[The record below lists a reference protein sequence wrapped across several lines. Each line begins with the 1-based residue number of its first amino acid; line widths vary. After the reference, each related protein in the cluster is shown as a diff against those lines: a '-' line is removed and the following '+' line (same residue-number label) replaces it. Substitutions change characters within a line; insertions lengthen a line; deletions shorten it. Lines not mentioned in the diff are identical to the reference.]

1 MVKSSDLLKIFLVLQ
16 VVEFCCTLPL
26 GDDASYDL
34 SSVSASTRQNVS
46 KDKLTRIISQY
57 PDQEIAGW
65 IPVPASYLANAG
77 YFPLSPFQSV
87 HNHPAFNDRA
97 YYAPPPKRN
106 SELINSL
113 LGLPKNMDSVGK

>member
-1 MVKSSDLLKIFLVLQ
+1 MVKTSDLLKIFLVIQ

-26 GDDASYDL
+26 GNDAMYD
-34 SSVSASTRQNVS
+34 SVSVATRQILS
-46 KDKLTRIISQY
+46 KDQLKRIISQY
-57 PDQEIAGW
+57 QDQEIAGW
-65 IPVPASYLANAG
+65 IPVPASYLANSG
-77 YFPLSPFQSV
+77 YFPLSPFQST

-97 YYAPPPKRN
+97 YYASPPKRN